1 MEPYEVK
8 ISNNDCILYNLGI
21 GFQKDPMNF
30 DHYKFT
36 FENAENF
43 QAFPLQ
49 AVTVAHRTALDKLK
63 PPGVPAFDVAKILH
77 LEECVEFFKPL
88 VPDRTYVCSETLVE
102 M

>member
-43 QAFPLQ
+43 
-49 AVTVAHRTALDKLK
+49 
-63 PPGVPAFDVAKILH
+63 
-77 LEECVEFFKPL
+77 
-88 VPDRTYVCSETLVE
+88 
-102 M
+102 